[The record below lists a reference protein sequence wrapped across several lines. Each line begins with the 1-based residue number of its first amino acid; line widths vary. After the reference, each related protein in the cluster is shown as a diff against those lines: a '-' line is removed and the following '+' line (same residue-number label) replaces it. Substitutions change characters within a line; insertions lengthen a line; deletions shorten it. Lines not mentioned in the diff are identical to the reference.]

1 VIGWLLLTA
10 VAYGDGVRA
19 EDMTRGR
26 GRVLSLLILG
36 ALTTFGPMAIDL
48 YLPAFPDV
56 AADLRVSVMTVPL
69 TLTAAMLGLGLGQ
82 VFYGPLSDRYGRKRP
97 LVAGLILFTVASIA
111 CALAPNFGFLLA
123 MRFLQSLGGSA
134 GVVIA
139 RAIVRDLYRGKALAQ
154 ALSIVVMVFALAPV
168 FAPTLGAG
176 LLQLGSWRL
185 LFAFLAVFG
194 VACLLAT
201 LKLPETLELDR
212 RTDHGIGQ
220 AVGVYGSLI
229 RDPRFFAPAL
239 LAGSTYVVLFAYI
252 STSPAVMMDY
262 FGLGEVPFA
271 ALFGLLALCFALGAQ
286 LNRRLLTNF
295 DILSLTIGFVLIQA
309 AASATLLI
317 SALVGPN
324 LIVVSIAVGFA
335 MATIGVVSANATALC
350 LDPFPGS
357 AGSAAALLGVLG
369 MTIGAAVSSG
379 LVVVQLPVVSE
390 LGAAM
395 VIGSLI
401 GLSTVPLVKARYQ
414 PDSGDHQD
422 GSGHRGQQSDVHRGD
437 DRITDHAEQ

>member
-1 VIGWLLLTA
+1 
-10 VAYGDGVRA
+10 
-19 EDMTRGR
+19 MTLGR
-26 GRVLSLLILG
+26 GRVLSLVVLG

-56 AADLRVSVMTVPL
+56 ADELGVSVMAVPL

-97 LVAGLILFTVASIA
+97 LVAGLVLFTIASVA
-111 CALAPNFGFLLA
+111 CALAPNFGALLA

-176 LLQLGSWRL
+176 LLQLGSWRW
-185 LFAFLAVFG
+185 LFVFLAVFG

-201 LKLPETLELDR
+201 LALPETLGSVNR
-212 RTDHGIGQ
+212 NDHG
-220 AVGVYGSLI
+220 VGRAISVYGSLI
-229 RDPRFFAPAL
+229 RDPKFFAPAL

-262 FGLGEVPFA
+262 FGLSEVSFA
-271 ALFGLLALCFALGAQ
+271 ILFGLLSLFFALGAQ
-286 LNRRLLTNF
+286 LNRRLLMSF
-295 DILSLTIGFVLIQA
+295 DVLPLTIAFVLVQA
-309 AASATLLI
+309 VASATVFI

-324 LIVVSIAVGFA
+324 LIVISIAIGLA
-335 MATIGVVSANATALC
+335 MTTIGVVSANATALC
-350 LDPFPGS
+350 LDPFPGA
-357 AGSAAALLGVLG
+357 AGSAAALVGVVG
-369 MTIGAAVSSG
+369 MTIGAVVSSA
-379 LVVVQLPVVSE
+379 LVAIQLPVVTE
-390 LGAAM
+390 LGSAM
-395 VIGSLI
+395 VIGSLV
-401 GLSTVPLVKARYQ
+401 GLLTLPLVKSRYQ
-414 PDSGDHQD
+414 PHPGNHEHS
-422 GSGHRGQQSDVHRGD
+422 SGHRGEQANIDRGD
-437 DRITDHAEQ
+437 YRVSNHAEQ